1 MSAQVSPI
9 KAGVNRQKVFC
20 SQFFKFGFFR
30 SRWRNPGFRFAGPD
44 SSLDFRLEIPSAPAG
59 HCFAEAIRSVTHLVL
74 APDGGPEQFIHLE
87 PKGRTPAV
95 PPLRPVL

>member
-1 MSAQVSPI
+1 VSTG
-9 KAGVNRQKVFC
+9 KK
-20 SQFFKFGFFR
+20 FFVPNFLKFGFFR

-74 APDGGPEQFIHLE
+74 APAGGPEQFIHLE
-87 PKGRTPAV
+87 PKGRTLAAS
-95 PPLRPVL
+95 PLRPLL